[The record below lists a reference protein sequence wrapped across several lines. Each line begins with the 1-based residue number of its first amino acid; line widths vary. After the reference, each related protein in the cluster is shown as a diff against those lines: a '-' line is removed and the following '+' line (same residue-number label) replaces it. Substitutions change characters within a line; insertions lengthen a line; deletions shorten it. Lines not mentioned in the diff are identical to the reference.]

1 MKTLKKRFDRVQMDQ
16 LRCMKT
22 TKIKD
27 KVMMQKITIV
37 VLLAFFVSFSTV
49 LQSCTTE
56 KQPPDLSKLENIM
69 IEKED
74 TVGFRWIDWTKSD
87 IDQET
92 VHLNWKLSLE
102 ESSQDSDWYYYDNY
116 FWLLDEQGNLFH
128 MDVPTGKIEYNYT
141 VESWIYITTHDKDK
155 LFMIGKQDDGTY
167 EIQAYQPKRKKIV
180 WTKSLEDQTALFLGR
195 HIVDGV
201 LYITNSSGVLFA
213 IRIKDGSELWRF
225 DAQEEIRSDVFLNED
240 ILFFTCKDSSC
251 YAIDRS
257 SGKLLWK
264 RNDIH
269 IPIDVPPFEFQ
280 LYTSI
285 DGMIGYYGNH
295 YEPFRLVEE
304 NTGKVV
310 WEYPYSS
317 EDLQPFA
324 DSYREKL
331 DTGDS
336 PPSRPS
342 WVISSFK
349 KPFVVQNTLVLAFY
363 THIDYQTNVHGLDP
377 LSKKV
382 LWKKEGITF
391 CYPTFDNNILIG
403 RYDYEADSRTFIF
416 EKLDPQTG
424 DLIWSKTDKAVAE
437 NIYVQDMYH
446 YKEAQM
452 MGQYILVSGFNGNL
466 FLIDTDDGNLV
477 WAYSSNG
484 EGDYLNIR
492 VHEDVFFAEQ
502 FETNSIYCFSL
513 AK

>member
-1 MKTLKKRFDRVQMDQ
+1 MMK
-16 LRCMKT
+16 
-22 TKIKD
+22 KISA
-27 KVMMQKITIV
+27 
-37 VLLAFFVSFSTV
+37 VLLLTFLVSFSTV
-49 LQSCTTE
+49 LQNCTTE
-56 KQPPDLSKLENIM
+56 KQPPDLSKLENIT

-102 ESSQDSDWYYYDNY
+102 ESLWHSSDYYYDNH

-128 MDVPTGKIEYNYT
+128 IDVPTGKIEYNYT
-141 VESWIYITTHDKDK
+141 VESWIDITTHDKDK

-180 WTKSLEDQTALFLGR
+180 WTKPLWTKSLEDQTALFLGR

-201 LYITNSSGVLFA
+201 LYIANSSGVLFA
-213 IRIKDGSELWRF
+213 IRIKDGSEQWRF
-225 DAQEEIRSDVFLNED
+225 DAQGEIRSDVFLNED

-269 IPIDVPPFEFQ
+269 IPVDVFPSEFQ

-285 DGMIGYYGNH
+285 DGMIGYYGNY

-317 EDLQPFA
+317 EDLQPYA
-324 DSYREKL
+324 DSYRDKL
-331 DTGDS
+331 DTKQS

-342 WVISSFK
+342 WVISSFE
-349 KPFVVQNTLVLAFY
+349 KPFVIQNTLVLAFY
-363 THIDYQTNVHGLDP
+363 TYIDYQTNVHVLDP
-377 LSKKV
+377 FSKKV
-382 LWKKEGITF
+382 LWKKEGISF
-391 CYPTFDNNILIG
+391 CYPTLDDNILIG
-403 RYDYEADSRTFIF
+403 RYEYEADSSTFIF

-424 DLIWSKTDKAVAE
+424 SIIWSKTDKAVVE
-437 NIYVQDMYH
+437 NIYAQDMYH
-446 YKEAQM
+446 YEDAQM
-452 MGQYILVSGFNGNL
+452 MGQHILISATNGNL
-466 FLIDTDDGNLV
+466 FLINSMDGNLV
-477 WAYSSNG
+477 WAYSSND
-484 EGDYLNIR
+484 GDNYVNIR
-492 VHEDVFFAEQ
+492 IHEDLFFAEQ
-502 FETNSIYCFSL
+502 LETNSIYCFSL

>member
-1 MKTLKKRFDRVQMDQ
+1 
-16 LRCMKT
+16 MKT

-102 ESSQDSDWYYYDNY
+102 ESLWHSDDYFYDNH
-116 FWLLDEQGNLFH
+116 FWLLDEKCNLFH
-128 MDVPTGKIEYNYT
+128 IDVPTGKIEYNYT
-141 VESWIYITTHDKDK
+141 VESWSYVTTHDKDR
-155 LFMIGKQDDGTY
+155 LFMMGKQEDDTY

-180 WTKSLEDQTALFLGR
+180 WTKSLEDQTGPFLGW

-201 LYITNSSGVLFA
+201 LYIANSRGVLFA

-269 IPIDVPPFEFQ
+269 IPIDVFPSEFQ

-285 DGMIGYYGNH
+285 DGMIGYYGNY

-304 NTGKVV
+304 NTGKVI

>member
-1 MKTLKKRFDRVQMDQ
+1 
-16 LRCMKT
+16 
-22 TKIKD
+22 
-27 KVMMQKITIV
+27 MMQKITIV
-37 VLLAFFVSFSTV
+37 VLLILLVSFSGA

-128 MDVPTGKIEYNYT
+128 IDVPTGNITYKYT
-141 VESWIYITTHDKDK
+141 LESWIGITTHDKDK
-155 LFMIGKQDDGTY
+155 LFMIGKQEDGTY

-201 LYITNSSGVLFA
+201 LYITNSSGILFAIVDGVLYITNSSGVLFA

-225 DAQEEIRSDVFLNED
+225 DAQEEIRSHVFLDGD

-264 RNDIH
+264 KHQDLFMRQNH
-269 IPIDVPPFEFQ
+269 IGVYSVF
-280 LYTSI
+280 TSI
-285 DGMIGYYGNH
+285 DGMIGYYGNT
-295 YEPFRLVEE
+295 YEPFRFVEAT
-304 NTGKVV
+304 TGKLL

-317 EDLQPFA
+317 EDIQPYIDAFLQKTEEEKPTHKWPPWRIKLFRQPFTV
-324 DSYREKL
+324 KN
-331 DTGDS
+331 T
-336 PPSRPS
+336 
-342 WVISSFK
+342 VI
-349 KPFVVQNTLVLAFY
+349 LAFDSNAS
-363 THIDYQTNVHGLDP
+363 TDLHVLDP

-382 LWKKEGITF
+382 LWKQERIRF
-391 CYPTFDNNILIG
+391 CYPTIDDNILIG
-403 RYDYEADSRTFIF
+403 RYTYEADPFTFIF

-424 DLIWSKTDKAVAE
+424 DLIWSKTDKAVVE
-437 NIYVQDMYH
+437 NINVQGIYYRDIGT
-446 YKEAQM
+446 QM
-452 MGQYILVSGFNGNL
+452 MGQYILVTDFNGNL
-466 FLIDTDDGNLV
+466 FLIDTEDGNLM
-477 WAYSSNG
+477 WAYSSNKDG
-484 EGDYLNIR
+484 GDFFI
-492 VHEDVFFAEQ
+492 VQVCEDLFFTEPLR
-502 FETNSIYCFSL
+502 TNSIYCFSL